1 MIPSNRAECEFGS
14 GSTDVPTETI
24 EQPSGGYSKQYF
36 VIPCVFLGKQA
47 RKVKQWQKN
56 GFKSVI
62 LVVRKLL
69 INHYKKNI
77 GEHKEDRV
85 F

>member
-24 EQPSGGYSKQYF
+24 EQPSGGCSKQYF

-56 GFKSVI
+56 GFMT
-62 LVVRKLL
+62 KLRE
-69 INHYKKNI
+69 K
-77 GEHKEDRV
+77 
-85 F
+85 